1 MEIEGGKKLGICT
14 NEESTYEVMRRMMRV
29 GARRDRDRKMGSKQ
43 QKERG
48 GAQRG
53 EEEGRGG

>member
-1 MEIEGGKKLGICT
+1 M
-14 NEESTYEVMRRMMRV
+14 MRRMMGV
-29 GARRDRDRKMGSKQ
+29 GTRRDRDRNKQ